1 MFRKA
6 IEAVYNSM
14 VKAEL
19 PMQLHIQY
27 LIQRLDPSLELPKRN
42 YAAVIPGSIDI
53 EHHAEQIALQ
63 KQFHSSLHNNSCVNK
78 HLPYCRYI

>member
-19 PMQLHIQY
+19 PMHLHIQY
-27 LIQRLDPSLELPKRN
+27 LIQRLDPSVELPKK
-42 YAAVIPGSIDI
+42 IT
-53 EHHAEQIALQ
+53 L
-63 KQFHSSLHNNSCVNK
+63 L
-78 HLPYCRYI
+78 